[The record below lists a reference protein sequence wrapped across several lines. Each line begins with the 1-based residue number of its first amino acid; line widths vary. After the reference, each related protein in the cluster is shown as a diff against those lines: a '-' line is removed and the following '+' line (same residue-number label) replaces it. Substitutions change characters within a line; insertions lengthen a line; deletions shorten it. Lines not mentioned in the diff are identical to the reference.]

1 MVQALNEHVRRTG
14 SISGFD
20 RADAVSRSEFF
31 ATPADYFIPAAL
43 ENQVGPEEANL
54 LRVKMV
60 AEGANGPVN
69 PDGEAI
75 LEQRGIDI
83 IPDVLAN
90 AGGVTVSYFEWLQ
103 NKRMERWTLEEV
115 DSKLETMM
123 MRAYRKVR
131 DFARERGVSNRM
143 AAYSVALRSISDCYA
158 ARGIFP

>member
-1 MVQALNEHVRRTG
+1 VR
-14 SISGFD
+14 GFE
-20 RADAVSRSEFF
+20 RADAITRDEFF
-31 ATPADYFIPAAL
+31 ATPADYFVPAAL
-43 ENQVGPEEANL
+43 ENQVGPHEASL
-54 LRVKMV
+54 LQVKLV

-69 PDGEAI
+69 PEGEQV
-75 LEQRGIDI
+75 LESRGIDI

-123 MRAYRKVR
+123 MRAYRKVSDFSR
-131 DFARERGVSNRM
+131 DHRVPARV
-143 AAYSVALRSISDCYA
+143 AAYAVALKSLSDCYA